1 MVARENSLR
10 SDDRDHL
17 NSLQA
22 LMKKRDDLD
31 KAIAAQVITDLKFTI
46 TITISNN
53 NRFSTTL
60 PNFLIF

>member
-17 NSLQA
+17 SSLQA

-31 KAIAAQVITDLKFTI
+31 KAIAAQVIINIK
-46 TITISNN
+46 ISVPGAGETAQ
-53 NRFSTTL
+53 REERWLFFQRT
-60 PNFLIF
+60 

>member
-31 KAIAAQVITDLKFTI
+31 KAIAAQVIIDEKL

-53 NRFSTTL
+53 NRFSTSL
-60 PNFLIF
+60 PSFLIF